1 MECHGV
7 HSSDIWCIIAGDMIL
22 IININNDA
30 SVVESN
36 NRV

>member
-7 HSSDIWCIIAGDMIL
+7 HSVLIWWCIAGDMIL
-22 IININNDA
+22 IINRNNDA